1 MDYKKLLIASIEQCL
16 QELTTEELESLYRR
30 LFRFSVVSEN
40 LMPVRV
46 GSVFILVPRDSYDWS
61 IVDGFLNYSTS
72 RYTGENLPLM
82 SFYPS
87 ETSDQCWDKKFQETI
102 KYMASS

>member
-16 QELTTEELESLYRR
+16 QELHTEELESVYRR
-30 LFRFSVVSEN
+30 LFRFSVVADG
-40 LMPVRV
+40 LMPVLV
-46 GSVFILVPRDSYDWS
+46 GGVFVLVPKDSYDWF
-61 IVDGFLNYSTS
+61 IADGYLNYSTS

-87 ETSDQCWDKKFQETI
+87 QTGVECWDKKFQETI
-102 KYMASS
+102 KHMKD